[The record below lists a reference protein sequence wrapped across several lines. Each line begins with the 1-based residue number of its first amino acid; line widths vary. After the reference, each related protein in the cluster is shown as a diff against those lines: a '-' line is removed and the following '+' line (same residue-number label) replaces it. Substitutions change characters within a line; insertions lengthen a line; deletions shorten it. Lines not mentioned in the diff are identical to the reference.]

1 MTTMAPGLRTT
12 IYLAGPAAKVLERVK
27 TEYRDRYG
35 IAITVSSVLARLL
48 LGESLQEI
56 VDRPYRV
63 DLARI
68 ASERDR
74 LHGELRR
81 AQARR
86 RMDDL
91 RRIHREVAELYPRVK
106 QISNTLSRARRR
118 NEFDSP
124 DFTEAGRIDESLDE
138 LMAACADTIAARRR
152 R

>member
-1 MTTMAPGLRTT
+1 MITMAGLRTT

-27 TEYRDRYG
+27 TQYRDRYG

-48 LGESLQEI
+48 LGESVDEI

-63 DLARI
+63 DLVRI

-74 LHGELRR
+74 LRTELRH

-91 RRIHREVAELYPRVK
+91 RRIHREVADMYPRVK
-106 QISNTLSRARRR
+106 EISNTLARARRR
-118 NEFDSP
+118 NEPHAP
-124 DFTEAGRIDESLDE
+124 DFAEAARIEESLDE
-138 LMAACADTIAARRR
+138 LMAACADAIMTARRR
-152 R
+152 